1 LCDYV
6 SNLAVEVLMRA
17 AQMAA
22 EGAIG
27 LSIIC
32 LISGN
37 QREYLRKSAGKN
49 NGNLPQIYADECSA
63 DGRRRN
69 NRLVNNL
76 SYQRQSAGV
85 SAKICGKKQWKSP
98 ADLSR

>member
-1 LCDYV
+1 MEI
-6 SNLAVEVLMRA
+6 SRRFKQMNA

-37 QREYLRKSAGKN
+37 QREYLRKSAGKT
-49 NGNLPQIYADECSA
+49 GKIS
-63 DGRRRN
+63 RR
-69 NRLVNNL
+69 
-76 SYQRQSAGV
+76 
-85 SAKICGKKQWKSP
+85 
-98 ADLSR
+98 

>member
-1 LCDYV
+1 
-6 SNLAVEVLMRA
+6 
-17 AQMAA
+17 MAA

-63 DGRRRN
+63 DGRRRS

-85 SAKICGKKQWKSP
+85 SAKISGKNRKDFPQMSAEEKKMFKSYKKT
-98 ADLSR
+98 R